1 MYLEGLHRTFTR
13 MDTIMDWFPHV
24 TVAAVIEST
33 QRFLLIEEESDG
45 LIVFNQPAGHLDEGE
60 SLMDAVCRETMEES
74 GWHFTPQAIV
84 GLYQY
89 TSPLNRNTYLR
100 VCFYGEHYAYNP
112 AQPLDT
118 GILRTVWLTREEIVQ
133 KENLRS
139 PLVLRCIDD
148 YLQGIRYPLS
158 LITHL

>member
-1 MYLEGLHRTFTR
+1 MG
-13 MDTIMDWFPHV
+13 TIMNWFPHV

-33 QRFLLIEEESDG
+33 QRFLLVEEKSDG

-60 SLMDAVCRETMEES
+60 SLIEAVSRETLEES
-74 GWHFTPQAIV
+74 GWHFIPQAIV
-84 GLYQY
+84 GIYQY
-89 TSPLNRNTYLR
+89 TSSLNHNTYLR
-100 VCFYGEHYAYNP
+100 ICFCGEHHTHNP
-112 AQPLDT
+112 EQPLDT

-133 KENLRS
+133 KKNLRS

-148 YLQGIRYPLS
+148 YSQGIRYPLS

>member
-1 MYLEGLHRTFTR
+1 MG
-13 MDTIMDWFPHV
+13 TIMNWFPHV

-33 QRFLLIEEESDG
+33 QRFLLVEEKSDG

-60 SLMDAVCRETMEES
+60 SLIEAVSRETLEES
-74 GWHFTPQAIV
+74 GWHFIPQAIV
-84 GLYQY
+84 GIYQY
-89 TSPLNRNTYLR
+89 TSSLNHNTYLR
-100 VCFYGEHYAYNP
+100 ICFCGEHHTHK
-112 AQPLDT
+112 QPLDT

-148 YLQGIRYPLS
+148 YSQGIRYPLS